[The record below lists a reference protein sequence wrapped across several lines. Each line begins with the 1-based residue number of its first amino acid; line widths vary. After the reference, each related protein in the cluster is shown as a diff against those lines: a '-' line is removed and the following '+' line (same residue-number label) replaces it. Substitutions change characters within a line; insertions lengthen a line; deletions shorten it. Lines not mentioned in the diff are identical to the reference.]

1 MIPLLA
7 TLTLLTPQTNPFE
20 PEIAAFEAADKTN
33 PPKPGGILFVGS
45 SSIRL
50 WTTLAQDFPAYN
62 VINRGFGG
70 SQIADSIHYAPRIVT
85 PYKPKIIVFFAGTND
100 LAEGKS
106 PQTVAADYQTFVKT
120 VRTTLPDVK
129 VVYIAITPAPSRWD
143 NLPQVKEANTLIQ
156 TQIAQDKNQRFLN
169 TAPLFITPEGNPRPE
184 LFVEDRL
191 HLNPQGYKLWK
202 TALTPVLQELTDN
215 KETLIPD
222 PKPL

>member
-1 MIPLLA
+1 M
-7 TLTLLTPQTNPFE
+7 TLLIAILALLQTNPFE
-20 PEIAAFEAADKTN
+20 AEIRTFEAADKTN

-50 WTTLAQDFPAYN
+50 WKTLAQDFPAYN

-70 SQIADSIHYAPRIVT
+70 SQIADSIHYTPRIVT
-85 PYKPKIIVFFAGTND
+85 PYKPIIIVFFAGTND

-106 PQTVAADYQTFVKT
+106 SQTVAADYQTFVKT

-143 NLPQVKEANTLIQ
+143 NLPQVKEANALIQ

-169 TAPLFITPEGNPRPE
+169 TAPQFITAEGKPRPE

-202 TALTPVLQELTDN
+202 TALTTVLQELV
-215 KETLIPD
+215 KS
-222 PKPL
+222 